1 MGVPFSLPENGPFL
15 GRVLPRHLNKASNSL
30 IYPETDSRR
39 GSLMGRLTVAMAM
52 LGILTMVP
60 AAFAGEGPEQ
70 AAVDLVL
77 QVRDAG
83 APERAPQSGI
93 EAVDQAAAA
102 VTDDAPGALPPVAP
116 PVGDLASPLIPVL
129 AVAGLAAVGLAS
141 VAAALIQ
148 GGARFVT
155 PAEVLANDV
164 RKDIFGYLR
173 ARTGANLK
181 QVTDDL
187 HLTTTNAIWHLR
199 KLEEAGLVNSRR
211 FNGYKIFYP
220 AEGGVEARRISL
232 GKTALANENAQEV
245 FEHVAANPGIH
256 QREIARALGVNHGT
270 VRWHLKKL
278 LSAELI
284 VETRRGKAS
293 AYEPTPTGLRA
304 LREVEAS
311 KVVTAPVAPVF
322 TAA

>member
-1 MGVPFSLPENGPFL
+1 
-15 GRVLPRHLNKASNSL
+15 
-30 IYPETDSRR
+30 
-39 GSLMGRLTVAMAM
+39 MGRWTLAMAVLGLLTVAP
-52 LGILTMVP
+52 L
-60 AAFAGEGPEQ
+60 AAAAGGPEDVALQ
-70 AAVDLVL
+70 ALSTA
-77 QVRDAG
+77 RHK
-83 APERAPQSGI
+83 EAPQSGV
-93 EAVDQAAAA
+93 ALVDDAAAA
-102 VTDDAPGALPPVAP
+102 VADEAPDALPPVAA
-116 PVGDLASPLIPVL
+116 PVGDLGSPLVPVL
-129 AVAGLAAVGLAS
+129 AAAGLAVAGLAS
-141 VAAALIQ
+141 VAAAFFQ

-164 RKDIFGYLR
+164 RKGIYGYLKD
-173 ARTGANLK
+173 RTGANLK

-187 HLTTTNAIWHLR
+187 RLTTTNAIWHLR

-211 FNGYKIFYP
+211 FNGYKVFYP
-220 AEGGVEARRISL
+220 AEGGVEARRLSL

-293 AYEPTPTGLRA
+293 AYEPTPMGLAA
-304 LREVEAS
+304 LRHVGPRPAVVAAPALQPAS
-311 KVVTAPVAPVF
+311 AV
-322 TAA
+322 